1 MNNKKFKVLRIKS
14 PIARKDYICEICGKL
29 IRRGERYQ
37 CGTIVSDGKIRTMR
51 RHLDCH
57 NNRKTCDEL
66 DFRKEVKVDMRTLVD
81 KFSFRENMQ
90 IVFFPMVLSE
100 LSWHFA
106 SRVLDIAVER
116 RISSTKRLSRKV
128 RELRRDYECLCK
140 KDMKEATFEHMVDS
154 TYRFMDEFNKDFTL
168 LYYTSS
174 NELQHQRNDV
184 TDIDMRSYAY
194 MSLVMIDT
202 LRKHNSNT
210 DVMISKRLGG
220 DSRLMASILPKSM
233 LELER
238 CMLEYISPLRYNRT
252 NHVENTIKIIINNI
266 KRCDFVLTNDK

>member
-1 MNNKKFKVLRIKS
+1 MKNYKVLRIKS

-37 CGTIVSDGKIRTMR
+37 CGTIVSDGKVRTMR

-106 SRVLDIAVER
+106 SRVVDIAVER
-116 RISSTKRLSRKV
+116 RISSIKRISRRV
-128 RELRRDYECLCK
+128 RELRREYESNCR
-140 KDMKEATFEHMVDS
+140 KDLKEATFEHMVDS
-154 TYRFMDEFNKDFTL
+154 TYKFMDKFTKDFTL
-168 LYYTSS
+168 LYYTSC

-184 TDIDMRSYAY
+184 MDIDMRSYAY

-202 LRKHNSNT
+202 LRLHNANT

-220 DSRLMASILPKSM
+220 ESRLMASILPKSIRD
-233 LELER
+233 LES
-238 CMLEYISPLRYNRT
+238 CMLECISPLRYVRSI
-252 NHVENTIKIIINNI
+252 HVNNTKKIIINNI
-266 KRCDFVLTNDK
+266 KKCDFVLTNDK